1 MAIIHVDGTNDRI
14 EVDGALLRV
23 LPFGNC
29 AGGEFDLTEH
39 QGSRV
44 RLYLDEDGALS
55 LDQSRA
61 HWWQLA
67 EVALPPP
74 EYEERDT
81 GETGEDGQAIIEQV
95 QLPLDLTALNI
106 YAWALPEVG

>member
-1 MAIIHVDGTNDRI
+1 MPIVHVDGANDRI
-14 EVDGALLRV
+14 RVDGSRLKV
-23 LPFGNC
+23 LPFANC
-29 AGGEFDLTEH
+29 EGGEFDLAPC
-39 QGSRV
+39 QGSTV
-44 RLYLDEDGALS
+44 RLYLEEDGGLS
-55 LDQSRA
+55 FDQSRA

-95 QLPLDLTALNI
+95 QLPLDLHALTV
-106 YAWALPEVG
+106 YVWALPEVE